1 MTGIERITERILA
14 DAKERARVIL
24 ETAQNDCRAL
34 AEDFAARADALRDAI
49 AERAMREGEDVIAR
63 ARSSAARTR
72 RNLLLDARR
81 RVLDEA
87 FEAAKREICDT
98 DYGKYRELL
107 VALLSSALIAQADA
121 ERESIA
127 LGDEVAKIEAYEVRM
142 NAADRAALGAAV
154 IEGARAVCERRI
166 GAERFAR
173 VHLSD
178 EDADIDGGLLL
189 RFGAV
194 EVNCSIAAVIGEVR
208 RTLEPRVAD
217 ILFAEEGDRESER
230 DRS

>member
-1 MTGIERITERILA
+1 MTGMERITERILA

-24 ETAQNDCRAL
+24 ETAQSDCRAL

-49 AERAMREGEDVIAR
+49 ADRAMQEGEDVIAR
-63 ARSSAARTR
+63 ARSSAAMTR

-81 RVLDEA
+81 RMLDEA
-87 FEAAKREICDT
+87 FAAAKREICDT

-107 VALLSSALIAQADA
+107 VALLSCALIAQADA
-121 ERESIA
+121 ERASRA
-127 LGDEVAKIEAYEVRM
+127 LGDEVEEIAVYEVRM
-142 NAADRAALGAAV
+142 NQSDRTRFGSAV

-166 GAERFAR
+166 GTERFAR
-173 VHLSD
+173 VRLSE

-194 EVNCSIAAVIGEVR
+194 EINCALSTVIAEVR
-208 RTLEPRVAD
+208 RELEERVSA
-217 ILFAEEGDRESER
+217 ILFADVQESER
-230 DRS
+230 DRP